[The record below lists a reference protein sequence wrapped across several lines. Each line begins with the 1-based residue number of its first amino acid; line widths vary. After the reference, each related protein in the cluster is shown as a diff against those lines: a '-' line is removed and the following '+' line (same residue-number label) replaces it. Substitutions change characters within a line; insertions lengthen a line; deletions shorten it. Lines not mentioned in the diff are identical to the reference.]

1 MTELI
6 KESEKFLKNKD
17 VVEIN
22 PDEFFKTKP
31 DINKIYKNALKSNF
45 EKHISVVSC
54 ISFHYFIKNLFLST
68 SYDGSLRVYNYT
80 QVNINIQIVKI
91 FTFYTFRWRILHLCF
106 LVTA

>member
-45 EKHISVVSC
+45 
-54 ISFHYFIKNLFLST
+54 
-68 SYDGSLRVYNYT
+68 
-80 QVNINIQIVKI
+80 
-91 FTFYTFRWRILHLCF
+91 
-106 LVTA
+106 